1 MEKSGEVDRRIVYA
15 ITISLILLG
24 IIFLVQP
31 IASCSS
37 NITILGSPET
47 PVGVAGYVYQSDG
60 SPIPDGILVVVYNSG
75 NKVYSNTT
83 TEHGVYATG
92 ISGRSG
98 DIVYTYVSYNG
109 DYGCNKVRVD
119 TNHVTQ
125 WSNITIGEHVCG
137 VEGGFDWSGL
147 LSILASLVMFTMAGV
162 IINKENLL
170 NGGDRNE

>member
-1 MEKSGEVDRRIVYA
+1 MEKSYEVDRRIVYA
-15 ITISLILLG
+15 ITISLIILG
-24 IIFLVQP
+24 IILLIQP
-31 IASCSS
+31 ISS
-37 NITILGSPET
+37 SEINIFGSPET

-60 SPIPDGILVVVYNSG
+60 SPIPDGIPVVVYNSG
-75 NKVYSNTT
+75 NKAYSNTT

-147 LSILASLVMFTMAGV
+147 LSILASLGMFTMAGV

-170 NGGDRNE
+170 NGGEKNE